1 MVVVEASLSLVTVS
15 VLVATVLEIFHRLG
29 QEILLLLTLTERFLK
44 LDSVSSVCSTQT
56 WVQIWFVSSSRNKLP
71 AV

>member
-15 VLVATVLEIFHRLG
+15 VLVATVLEIFHRFG

-44 LDSVSSVCSTQT
+44 TLLSKFSLFNTNVGTDLVCVEQ
-56 WVQIWFVSSSRNKLP
+56 KK
-71 AV
+71 